1 MANKTLATIALLAS
15 TAVLVLVVAG
25 TMVNKEKKPTIT
37 KCPTR
42 GAALMIRKYIS

>member
-25 TMVNKEKKPTIT
+25 TMVNKEKNQQLQS
-37 KCPTR
+37 
-42 GAALMIRKYIS
+42 ALHAVPH